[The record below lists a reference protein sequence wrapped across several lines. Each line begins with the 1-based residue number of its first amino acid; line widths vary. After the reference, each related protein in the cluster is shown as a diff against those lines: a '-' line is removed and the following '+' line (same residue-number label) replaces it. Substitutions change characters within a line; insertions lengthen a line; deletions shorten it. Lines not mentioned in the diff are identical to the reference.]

1 MRRVRPIAVV
11 ALALVVALSSACGT
25 GGEVGPDGTDGSQST
40 QAATPPDDQL
50 NLNGTVNVR
59 FALEPASL
67 NTFTT
72 AGVALDQVLLDNVYQ
87 GLVAVDTNAKDQLV
101 PSLATSWEQSP
112 DGLTYTFRLVQN
124 AKFHD
129 GSPLTSADV
138 VWSLQQVI
146 APGSKSL
153 RAQDFKSVADVS
165 AADPATVTIRLKQ
178 RDTTL
183 LWNLAHRGGIV
194 YKSGTDFATLDGAE
208 NGSGPFRVTQW
219 NRGSTL
225 TLSRWDDYRGPAP
238 KVAKVVFHYIIEPNT
253 ANNAELTGQIDILT
267 ASDPTL
273 LQAFRGQEDKF
284 SVLRG
289 TSTDEYTLA
298 FNEANP
304 VLANPDVRHAIR
316 QALDKDA
323 IIKTFGAGIRIGGP
337 VPPQDP
343 WYEDLSSLDQY
354 NPENA
359 RKLLA
364 AAGYGNGLQ
373 LTVEYPNHYI
383 PALSDILVSNL
394 KDVGITLN
402 VRVVEFQT
410 WLSKVYKNHDYEL
423 SVVIH
428 AEARDIGNY
437 ARPEYYFGYDN
448 KQVQQLYRDAL
459 TAETEDAR
467 NDLLRKMTRQIAE
480 DAPCDWLFL
489 VELNTVVRK
498 GIYGVPQH
506 ETNNRFPLSKLAVA
520 K

>member
-1 MRRVRPIAVV
+1 MRRGRPVAVV
-11 ALALVVALSSACGT
+11 ALAFAVWLTGVACGT
-25 GGEVGPDGTDGSQST
+25 GGDVVPGGDPSKAT

-50 NLNGTVNVR
+50 NLNATANVR
-59 FALEPASL
+59 FALEPVSL

-72 AGVALDQVLLDNVYQ
+72 AGVALDQALLDNVYQ
-87 GLVAVDTNAKDQLV
+87 GLVTVDAGAQDKIV
-101 PSLATSWEQSP
+101 PGLATSWEQSP
-112 DGLTYTFRLVQN
+112 DGLSYTFHLVQN

-138 VWSLQQVI
+138 VWSLQQQI

-153 RAQDFKSVADVS
+153 RAAELASIASVS
-165 AADPATVTIRLKQ
+165 AADPATVTIQLKQ
-178 RDTTL
+178 RDTNL
-183 LWNLAHRGGIV
+183 LWNLTQRGGIV
-194 YKSGTDFATLDGAE
+194 YKTGTDFAALDGAE
-208 NGSGPFRVTQW
+208 NGSGPFRLAQW

-225 TLSRWDDYRGPAP
+225 TLTRWDDYWGPKP
-238 KVAKVVFHYIIEPNT
+238 KVAKVVFHYIIDANT
-253 ANNAELTGQIDILT
+253 ANNAELTGQLDVQT
-267 ASDPTL
+267 ATDPTL
-273 LQAFRGQEDKF
+273 LQPFTDSDKF

-304 VLANPDVRHAIR
+304 ILANPDVRHAIR
-316 QALDKDA
+316 QALDKKA
-323 IIKTFGAGIRIGGP
+323 IIKAVGAGIRIGSP

-343 WYEDLSSLDQY
+343 WYEDLTALDEY

-359 RKLLA
+359 KKLLA
-364 AAGYGNGLQ
+364 KAGYGNGLT
-373 LTVEYPNHYI
+373 LSVEYPNHYVT
-383 PALSDILVSNL
+383 ALSDILVSNL

-423 SVVIH
+423 SVVNH
-428 AEARDIGNY
+428 AEARDVNNY
-437 ARPEYYFGYDN
+437 ARADYYFGYDN
-448 KQVQQLYRDAL
+448 KQVQQWYQEAR
-459 TAETEDAR
+459 TADSEDAR
-467 NDLLRKMTRQIAE
+467 NALLRKMTRQIAE

-498 GIYGVPQH
+498 GVYGVPQH
-506 ETNNRFPLSKLAVA
+506 ETNNRFPLTELAVA